1 MPEIIYSIKIDRPE
15 RKNFPNKIKL
25 RLYTTEKSIEAFYTN
40 PATKDFMESF
50 YMKGVVPN

>member
-50 YMKGVVPN
+50 YM

>member
-25 RLYTTEKSIEAFYTN
+25 RLYTTEKTIEALYNQST
-40 PATKDFMESF
+40 TKDFMESF
-50 YMKGVVPN
+50 YMKDVVPN